1 VPSPR
6 MHLVHYF
13 GVVAPNAKLRKFVV
27 PEPPPEGEDDPCGHS
42 VAYTETRNGRTI
54 RRRWVPWATLL
65 LRVFAIDVLSCP
77 KCDGRMQR
85 IAWTNRPQRSAG
97 RLGRNRA
104 AIAARR
110 ARGGAPSQHGTEGH
124 QGHPRLR

>member
-1 VPSPR
+1 

-13 GVVAPNAKLRKFVV
+13 GVLAPNAKLRKFVV
-27 PEPPPEGEDDPCGHS
+27 PEAPPEGVEDPCGHS

-65 LRVFAIDVLSCP
+65 LKVFAIDVLACP

-85 IAWTNRPQRSAG
+85 IACITEPKVIKAILDCVDGKGRP
-97 RLGRNRA
+97 
-104 AIAARR
+104 
-110 ARGGAPSQHGTEGH
+110 P
-124 QGHPRLR
+124 